1 MLTQDDYR
9 LYTAETSIYSDEDW
23 SKMVSMSAARLAGM
37 LCLEEL
43 PTDDDGNLPD
53 DLAMLL
59 ANFIYLVLEHRGKD
73 SKVTSKRVRNFTI
86 NYSNNSSAG
95 AFSKLEEDYG
105 DIIGKYSQ
113 CGNGFVVEKAQRFH
127 DCF

>member
-9 LYTAETSIYSDEDW
+9 LYTAETSSYSDEDW
-23 SKMVSMSAARLAGM
+23 SKMVSMSAVRLAGM

-43 PTDDDGNLPD
+43 PTDEEGNLPD

-59 ANFIYLVLEHRGKD
+59 ANFIYLVLSHRGKD

-86 NYSNNSSAG
+86 NYSNSNSTG
-95 AFSKLEEDYG
+95 AFSKLQEDYG

-113 CGNGFVVEKAQRFH
+113 CGNGFVVEKTQRFH